1 MDGLGRDGFAS
12 LLAGSKKIINELHAS
27 VVVDRAEPSKAS
39 EHDGTQELND
49 REGGVDVAEL
59 CSNVRMCED
68 AVKGLPVFLDD
79 STTQ

>member
-1 MDGLGRDGFAS
+1 MDGLGRDGFVS

-27 VVVDRAEPSKAS
+27 VVVDGAEPSEAS
-39 EHDGTQELND
+39 EHDGAEELND

-59 CSNVRMCED
+59 CLYVRMCED
-68 AVKGLPVFLDD
+68 VVKGLPVFLDD

>member
-1 MDGLGRDGFAS
+1 MAELGLDGFAS

-27 VVVDRAEPSKAS
+27 VVVDGAEPSKAS
-39 EHDGTQELND
+39 EHDGIQELND

-59 CSNVRMCED
+59 CSNVRLCED
-68 AVKGLPVFLDD
+68 AVKGLPVYLDD